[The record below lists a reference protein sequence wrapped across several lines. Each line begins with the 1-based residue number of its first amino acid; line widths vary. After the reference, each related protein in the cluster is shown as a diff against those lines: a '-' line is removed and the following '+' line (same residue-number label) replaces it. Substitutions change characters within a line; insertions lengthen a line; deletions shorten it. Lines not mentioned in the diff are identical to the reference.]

1 MSKRRVYNVNPT
13 NNGDW
18 EVKEKG
24 ADRSVKVYED
34 KSAAIDRAKEL
45 AKIPALGQV
54 VVRKADGKIQTEY
67 TYGADPTNRKG

>member
-13 NNGDW
+13 NKGDW

-34 KSAAIDRAKEL
+34 KSAAIGRAKEL
-45 AKIPALGQV
+45 AKKPQLGQV
-54 VVRKADGKIQTEY
+54 VIRNADGKIQTEY
-67 TYGADPTNRKG
+67 TYGADPKNRKG